1 MRSWTRSITLD
12 KSQSLTGTK
21 SSMRFNLKHLFAF
34 TAVIG
39 LLLSIALM
47 VFSPFIRGKAAQ
59 RRIINNIDH
68 RMIRDSVL
76 PLLENSAQRF
86 IEPDDWPECVAM
98 TEPKTVYIA
107 NGQVFIE
114 YGGGFVHY
122 GLVIDPNNQQ
132 QTDRKKLINGVY
144 FYETE

>member
-1 MRSWTRSITLD
+1 
-12 KSQSLTGTK
+12 
-21 SSMRFNLKHLFAF
+21 MRFNLKHLFAF
-34 TAVIG
+34 TAIIG
-39 LLLSIALM
+39 LLLSVTLM
-47 VFSPFIRGKAAQ
+47 VFSPFIRVKAAQ

-76 PLLENSAQRF
+76 PLLEKPAQRF